1 LYQKRSARGFDAFAS
16 FKPRFSYGER
26 ARRPRNYLDDDGV
39 DKRGDVERP
48 QKTATARNCP
58 AQQHPA
64 APKQV
69 QEQDG
74 FHENRC
80 CENGT
85 STPLCPAVKY
95 PLTLRQ
101 VDALRRF

>member
-1 LYQKRSARGFDAFAS
+1 VCGFDAFAS

-64 APKQV
+64 TPKEV

-80 CENGT
+80 CKNGT
-85 STPLCPAVKY
+85 STPLCWIPAIKY